1 MFRCACLMRILLLS
15 CVAIPLYAAD
25 STTDKPA
32 AKNGEVAK
40 TSDKAKDPERQRLI
54 AGVAES
60 LKRMMLPSDYAK
72 QLKDMTF
79 DAAPY
84 YKIIKGANNKST
96 LVYRCRFTTA
106 KSMVNAVE
114 TMLSAQG
121 IVESST
127 EQNLLIINDA
137 SGKMDELKDALLA
150 MDVNVPQ
157 VLVEAKILEVMFSD
171 GMQRNISVIWN
182 QTNAKQNL
190 TSSAGS
196 KTTVPD
202 QTASDKNLGGDMD
215 WYPVTS
221 GSIGDS
227 NYSNL
232 QTTMQWLLTADDAKI
247 LSAPNVIVSR
257 NTTARI
263 VTGND
268 IPIQTIQVVSGS
280 TTTSTEFKRIGV
292 QLSVTPSLIND
303 DYTTLQVNPQVST
316 VQRYETIKQGD
327 SSYPVPVIAIR
338 NIETQ
343 LTVKDGQVILLG
355 GLYSSRDTNYQEK
368 NPFVSDI
375 PWLGDLFAGK
385 NVSREITQL
394 IFILKVSILTPR
406 EMAEGV
412 IYDPGKEAENIRNIG
427 TMLQT
432 SPHIFPKQID
442 NVEDKVKGV
451 LRYEDGTGNVD
462 TVGNKVNAKDGSVP
476 PLDQK
481 KPAASDKADKN
492 VTNPQDS
499 GNEKKYSF

>member
-1 MFRCACLMRILLLS
+1 M
-15 CVAIPLYAAD
+15 
-25 STTDKPA
+25 
-32 AKNGEVAK
+32 
-40 TSDKAKDPERQRLI
+40 
-54 AGVAES
+54 
-60 LKRMMLPSDYAK
+60 
-72 QLKDMTF
+72 
-79 DAAPY
+79 
-84 YKIIKGANNKST
+84 
-96 LVYRCRFTTA
+96 
-106 KSMVNAVE
+106 
-114 TMLSAQG
+114 
-121 IVESST
+121 
-127 EQNLLIINDA
+127 
-137 SGKMDELKDALLA
+137 
-150 MDVNVPQ
+150 
-157 VLVEAKILEVMFSD
+157 
-171 GMQRNISVIWN
+171 WN

-190 TSSAGS
+190 KSSAGNN
-196 KTTVPD
+196 TTVPN
-202 QTASDKNLGGDMD
+202 QSAADKNQGSDVD

-263 VTGND
+263 VTGSD

-316 VQRYETIKQGD
+316 VQSYENIKQGD
-327 SSYPVPVIAIR
+327 TTYAVPVISIR
-338 NIETQ
+338 NIETN

-355 GLYSSRDTNYQEK
+355 GLYSSKDINSQEK

-385 NVSREITQL
+385 NVTREITQL
-394 IFILKVSILTPR
+394 IFILKVSILNPQ

-412 IYDPGKEAENIRNIG
+412 IYDPGKQAENIRQLG

-442 NVEDKVKGV
+442 KAEDKLNGV
-451 LRYEDGTGNVD
+451 FRYEDGSGNVD
-462 TVGNKVNAKDGSVP
+462 TVGTKVNAKDASIP
-476 PLDQK
+476 PLTDK
-481 KPAASDKADKN
+481 KNAPADDKN
-492 VTNPQDS
+492 A
-499 GNEKKYSF
+499 KKEATP